1 MVTDAKVENP
11 MDSLST
17 KDGTSAGDSLK
28 PSGAS
33 DKVSTPIDEQKL
45 TEMQKFAEE
54 YANKKHSKLDKT
66 IHNLT
71 TERDT
76 FRKQLDELTA
86 KYEELSQSNFNSKK
100 QEELEAARQSG
111 DPEKIKAVE
120 AHYKTISDVQTAKAT
135 LADLNAQIEANR
147 DLLERFNE
155 MGKQAKAKELEESTG
170 VPAELILKLYNEQ
183 ELTEVEQMENL
194 AENLKGY
201 VAKKAGEE
209 PAKLPHP
216 DKVQGIVPGEMSE
229 EEKLKVRYPKMY
241 SK

>member
-1 MVTDAKVENP
+1 MATDARVDNP

-33 DKVSTPIDEQKL
+33 DKVSTPIDEQKQI
-45 TEMQKFAEE
+45 EMQKFAEE
-54 YANKKHSKLDKT
+54 YANKKHSKLDKI
-66 IHNLT
+66 IHTTT

-76 FRKQLDELTA
+76 LKKQLEELTA
-86 KYEELSQSNFNSKK
+86 KYEELSQSNFESKK

-111 DPEKIKAVE
+111 DSEKVKAVE
-120 AHYKTISDVQTAKAT
+120 DRYKTISDNQIAREI
-135 LADLNAQIEANR
+135 LAEQNAQIEANK
-147 DLLERFNE
+147 DLLDRMNE
-155 MGKQAKAKELEESTG
+155 TGKQNKAKELEESTG
-170 VPAELILKLYNEQ
+170 VPAELILKLFNEQ

-209 PAKLPHP
+209 SAKLPHP
-216 DKVQGIVPGEMSE
+216 DKVQGIVPSE
-229 EEKLKVRYPKMY
+229 LSEDDKLKARYPKMHF
-241 SK
+241 K